1 MAEGYGRSGGNTR
14 EGCNLN
20 VFRVCFVF
28 CFVLTER
35 LVEGFCAVWPGGC
48 RSVSVGGEFVE
59 NLF

>member
-1 MAEGYGRSGGNTR
+1 MGGLEATRGRVAILMCL
-14 EGCNLN
+14 ECVL
-20 VFRVCFVF
+20 F